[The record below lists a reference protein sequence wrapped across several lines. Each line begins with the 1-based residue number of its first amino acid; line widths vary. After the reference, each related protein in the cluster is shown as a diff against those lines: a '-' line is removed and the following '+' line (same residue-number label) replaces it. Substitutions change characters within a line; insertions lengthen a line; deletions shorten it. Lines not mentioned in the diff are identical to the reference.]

1 MSNPFIH
8 VNVIL
13 PSQERQPLTFNT
25 RHIVFFRPTSGDY
38 TELVMTR
45 GTFIVDM
52 PYDEFKELPKFKDD
66 Y

>member
-13 PSQERQPLTFNT
+13 PSQEKTSLTFNT
-25 RHIVFFRPTSGDY
+25 RHIVFFRPSSVDY

-52 PYDEFKELPKFKDD
+52 SYDEFKELPKLKDD